1 MLMLRSDHIA
11 GTALALLAALVFWQA
26 RHLPF
31 GTIAAP
37 GPGYWPI
44 VLAGAMVAAGFAIV
58 LFSGDS
64 TEPGKG
70 EWGGLRKVVAVLA
83 CCAFVAVSMEPL
95 GYRVTILTAVIFLMG
110 AVERRRP
117 FVVAPIAL
125 LLSFGSFSL
134 IDQYLRVPLPRG
146 FWGF

>member
-1 MLMLRSDHIA
+1 MFMLRSDHIA

-26 RHLPF
+26 RYLPF
-31 GTIAAP
+31 GTLSTP

-44 VLAGAMVAAGFAIV
+44 VLAGAMVAAGVAMVI
-58 LFSGDS
+58 FSGDNA
-64 TEPGKG
+64 EPGKG
-70 EWGGLRKVVAVLA
+70 DWGGVRKVTAVLA
-83 CCAFVAVSMEPL
+83 CCAFVAAAMEPL
-95 GYRVTILTAVIFLMG
+95 GYRVTILAAVIFLMG
-110 AVERRRP
+110 AVERQRP